1 MKDFIQTIRNIFR
14 IPELRDRILYT
25 LMLLAV
31 YRLGSFVILPGIDSG
46 VLQAEFGNQG
56 GAGGGVLGL
65 FNSFLGGAFARGSV
79 FALGVMP
86 YISAS
91 IVVTLMQAIVPAIQ
105 KLRNEGESGQRK
117 INLYTRYITIVITLF
132 QASSYVVYLRSQYPA
147 ATEMMAMQQLFFT
160 ITSVAILSAGTMFL
174 VWLGERITDN
184 GIGNGTSLI
193 IMIGIVAG
201 FVPALINEGRASLPL
216 IFFIEVIAL
225 GLVTMAV
232 IALTQA
238 TRKIAV
244 TYARQ
249 MTVDSRIQGQL
260 MRGGGSNRSYIP
272 LKVNSTGV
280 MPIIFAQAIMFLP
293 ATLIGFLDTNF
304 TAVSALADYTSITYN
319 VVFAILIVVF
329 TYFYTAIAVN
339 PNDIA
344 DQLKRNNGFIP
355 GVKPGK
361 ETADYID
368 NVLSKIT
375 LPGSL
380 FLALVAIFPAIASRL
395 GASGNFAQFFGG
407 TTILIMIGV
416 VLDTLQQIE
425 SYLLNRHYDG
435 LMKSGRIKGRQA
447 SGVITGQQ

>member
-31 YRLGSFVILPGIDSG
+31 YRFGSFVVLPGIDSSL
-46 VLQAEFGNQG
+46 LQAEFGNQG
-56 GAGGGVLGL
+56 ANGGGVLGL

-91 IVVTLMQAIVPAIQ
+91 IVMTLMAAIVPSIQ
-105 KLRNEGESGQRK
+105 KLRNEGEGGQRK

-132 QASSYVVYLRSQYPA
+132 QASSYVVYLRNQYPT
-147 ATEMMAMQQLFFT
+147 ATADMVQHLMFFT
-160 ITSVAILSAGTMFL
+160 ITSVAVLSAGTMFL

-201 FVPALINEGRASLPL
+201 FVPALVNEASASLPL
-216 IFFIEVIAL
+216 IFFIEIIAL

-249 MTVDSRIQGQL
+249 ITVDSRIQGQL
-260 MRGGGSNRSYIP
+260 MRGGGGNRSYIP

-293 ATLIGFLDTNF
+293 ATLVGFLDTNF
-304 TAVSALADYTSITYN
+304 TAMSALADYTSI
-319 VVFAILIVVF
+319 A
-329 TYFYTAIAVN
+329 
-339 PNDIA
+339 
-344 DQLKRNNGFIP
+344 
-355 GVKPGK
+355 
-361 ETADYID
+361 
-368 NVLSKIT
+368 
-375 LPGSL
+375 
-380 FLALVAIFPAIASRL
+380 
-395 GASGNFAQFFGG
+395 
-407 TTILIMIGV
+407 
-416 VLDTLQQIE
+416 
-425 SYLLNRHYDG
+425 
-435 LMKSGRIKGRQA
+435 
-447 SGVITGQQ
+447 